1 VSWNLIITRQKPPEK
16 IDEMVAPYGSV
27 FIVGCGTCA
36 TGCGTGG
43 EEQVKAM
50 AQRLGSRAIG
60 WAVVESPCDARIN
73 RRDLAARKGE
83 LEGADAVLCMAC
95 GAGAQA
101 VAEYADKAIIPA
113 LDTLFIGKTER
124 LGRYFERCR
133 ACADC
138 ILLETGGVCPTV
150 RCSKGLI
157 NGPCG
162 GQVKGKCEVGDYKND
177 CAWVLIFNSLKRQNR
192 LDVFR
197 KYRPPKDRSA
207 KARPQELASR

>member
-1 VSWNLIITRQKPPEK
+1 MIITRQKPPNK
-16 IDEMVAPYGSV
+16 IDEMVEPYGRV

-50 AQRLGSRAIG
+50 AQRLGGRVLG
-60 WAVVESPCDARIN
+60 WAVVESPCDARIV
-73 RRDLAARKGE
+73 RRDLAAHKGE
-83 LEGADAVLCMAC
+83 LAAADAVLCMAC

-101 VAEYADKAIIPA
+101 IADHTEKAIIPA

-124 LGRYFERCR
+124 VGRYFERCR

-138 ILLETGGVCPTV
+138 ALLETGGICPTV
-150 RCSKGLI
+150 RCSKGLL

-162 GQVKGKCEVGDYKND
+162 GQVNGKCEVGEYKND
-177 CAWVLIFNSLKRQNR
+177 CAWVLIFNSLKRQGR
-192 LDVFR
+192 LEAL
-197 KYRPPKDRSA
+197 KSYRPPKDRSA